1 VLDDLKATP
10 QRTVVES
17 MRGLTRFDSS
27 SALTSFKGPVMS
39 VTTPLNDFPSSLHRA
54 HPTLPHQRVTDVSH
68 WLHLDRPEE
77 FNRILDAFLDKIR

>member
-1 VLDDLKATP
+1 
-10 QRTVVES
+10 
-17 MRGLTRFDSS
+17 
-27 SALTSFKGPVMS
+27 MS
-39 VTTPLNDFPSSLHRA
+39 VTTPLNDFPSSLHRV